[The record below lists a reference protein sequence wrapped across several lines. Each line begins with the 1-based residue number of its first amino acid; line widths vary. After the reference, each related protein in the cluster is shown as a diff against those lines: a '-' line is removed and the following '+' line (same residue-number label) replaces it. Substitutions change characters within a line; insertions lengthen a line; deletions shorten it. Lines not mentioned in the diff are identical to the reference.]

1 MDEIEEQKISKK
13 KAIRYGALAA
23 VGCSIVTGAA
33 AVAIT
38 LHVAGVPSEMKS
50 VVNTMK
56 EIQTIV
62 DERFVGEYTMDS
74 VEDYALTGYV
84 EGLGDRWSYYMTPKA
99 FEQYKKDNEDT
110 RTGIGVTVSPSYD
123 KNNEVDALVIQTVA
137 VGSPAEKAGLG
148 SYDRITK
155 VDGKTIKKLGGYDKT
170 VDAVRGKSGT
180 KVTLTYED
188 YETGKTEECTLKRAE
203 FEQIYVTSRMMD
215 NSVGYIK
222 IDRFASETDEQFVK
236 ELKSLEK
243 QGAESLI
250 FDLRDNPGGSLD
262 SLVNCLDPL
271 LPKGKII
278 TLKAKNGDTK
288 EFTSD
293 AKEVDLPMTVIV
305 NEDSYSAAE
314 FFAEALR
321 EYDKAEIVGEKT
333 CGKGYSQITYEL
345 SNGGA
350 IGLSSNC
357 YYTPQGKSLIGVG
370 VEPDVKCSLTK
381 KQEAK
386 KYVLTDEEDPQIQA
400 ALKTLKK

>member
-1 MDEIEEQKISKK
+1 MDELEEKKISKK
-13 KAIRYGALAA
+13 KAVRYGALAA
-23 VGCSIVTGAA
+23 VGCSVVTGVA

-38 LHVAGVPSEMKS
+38 LHVAGVPSEMQS
-50 VVNTMK
+50 LVNSMK
-56 EIQTIV
+56 EIQSIV
-62 DERFVGEYTMDS
+62 DKRFVGEYTMDS

-84 EGLGDRWSYYMTPKA
+84 EGLGDRWSYYMTPEA

-110 RTGIGVTVSPSYD
+110 RTGVGVSVSPSYD
-123 KNNEVDALVIQTVA
+123 KNNEVDALVVQTVS
-137 VGSPAEKAGLG
+137 VGSPAEKAGFG
-148 SYDRITK
+148 SYDRIIK
-155 VDGKTIKKLGGYDKT
+155 VNGKTIKQLGGYNET
-170 VDAVRGKSGT
+170 VDAVRGESST
-180 KVTLTYED
+180 EVTLTYED
-188 YETGKTEECTLKRAE
+188 YDTGKTVDCTLTRAE
-203 FEQIYVTSRMMD
+203 FEQIYVTSHMIGD
-215 NSVGYIK
+215 SVGYIK
-222 IDRFASETDEQFVK
+222 IDRFASETDEQFVQ
-236 ELKSLEK
+236 ELKSLQK
-243 QGAESLI
+243 QGAEKLV

-271 LPKGKII
+271 LPEGKII
-278 TLKAKNGDTK
+278 TLKSKSGKTE

-293 AKEVDLPMTVIV
+293 AEEVDLPMAVIV

-357 YYTPQGKSLIGVG
+357 YYTPNGNSLIGVG
-370 VEPDVKCSLTK
+370 VEPDVTCSLTK

-400 ALKTLKK
+400 ALKTLK